1 MIRKSLMASKEEIE
15 KEILEKG
22 ASSKID
28 LSKRLFYEVVYE
40 NGSVCKVTDKPRKTR
55 VHFYCDQY

>member
-1 MIRKSLMASKEEIE
+1 MASKEEIE